1 MDLVPEDDI
10 RTFFQKLA
18 ADPRVGRVTVR
29 MRGGAHLTGTIGPLG
44 NQSVI
49 LKALSGREYYD
60 AYIRFDAVTS
70 VEVQTR
76 S

>member
-1 MDLVPEDDI
+1 MDLIPEDDI
-10 RTFFQKLA
+10 RAFLEKLA
-18 ADPRVGRVTVR
+18 GDPRVGRVTVR
-29 MRGGAHLTGTIGPLG
+29 MRGGAHLSGTIGPIG

-49 LKALSGREYYD
+49 IKALSGREFYD
-60 AYIRFDAVTS
+60 AYVRLDAITS

>member
-1 MDLVPEDDI
+1 MDLIPEDDI
-10 RTFFQKLA
+10 RAFLDKLST
-18 ADPRVGRVTVR
+18 DPRVGRITVR
-29 MRGGAHLTGTIGPLG
+29 MRGGAQISGTIGPIG

-49 LKALSGREYYD
+49 IKALSGREFYD
-60 AYIRFDAVTS
+60 AYVRLDAITS